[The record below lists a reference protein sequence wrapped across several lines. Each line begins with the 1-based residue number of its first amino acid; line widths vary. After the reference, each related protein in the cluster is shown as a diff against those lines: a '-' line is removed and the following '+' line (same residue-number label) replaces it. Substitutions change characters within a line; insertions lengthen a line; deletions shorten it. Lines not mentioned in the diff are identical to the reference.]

1 MPISMEQ
8 WRASVGSNN
17 AARARVF
24 SKTMNK
30 CSSGSFL
37 SQLLTYILALFTLS
51 KRSSTGKGIIFMCV
65 HVCMRACMRMYI
77 HSYVCMYVY
86 TCVCMFVCAYIRK
99 YIHKCVCMYSASE
112 RSERAQSLFMSIDI

>member
-17 AARARVF
+17 AARARVS

-51 KRSSTGKGIIFMCV
+51 KRSSTGM
-65 HVCMRACMRMYI
+65 
-77 HSYVCMYVY
+77 YVCMYV
-86 TCVCMFVCAYIRK
+86 CMYRNM
-99 YIHKCVCMYSASE
+99 YVCMYVCLNQGSAHTG
-112 RSERAQSLFMSIDI
+112 RQ